1 MVTRWWLASASFPV
15 VAGVLCA
22 LAIMFNI
29 CAVSQGWREIIDA
42 DGSVSIIA
50 QPAWAIALKAV
61 SLTFAVIAYLVL
73 LLTMISKHDP
83 VKGFIV
89 TVLCWCSSAAILL
102 TVIGVIAGEHTTVKP
117 QETLRYTQ
125 NYFYGTFAAG
135 LYILIAVLLA
145 IYTCS
150 VRSVHLT
157 HEERR
162 TVECTSIILRVTAF
176 SVFLLAG
183 GAVYATIEG
192 WTFMDAFYW
201 ADYTL
206 LTIGIGNIAPK
217 THLGRSLLFP
227 YASAG
232 ILNTGLVITSITS
245 FTENIRAL
253 SIRFKIEEVHSG
265 MQGRRSVHECSGNS
279 HCDREKQAR
288 ETPAESRYPSKAD
301 LMKLQRI
308 KRDFYR
314 KHRWTSLILSGIALF
329 FLWLVSAVVFRRS
342 ERSQKWTYFQALY
355 FTYTSLT
362 TIGYGDLYP
371 TSNFGKAFFV
381 FWSLLAIPVLTTL
394 VAAMGQLGFE
404 KMTYLLRSLWK
415 LEASTLGR
423 RDTDA
428 HSEERRNKSLP
439 GPDLVIDS
447 NSHAPSLTEAGQPYN
462 NVPGSSAY
470 EKSDGG
476 ARLVQAAQRS
486 LLLGVELGK
495 LISALQDS
503 ATTQLD
509 LESEWDRILALLHP
523 ENDGCRLSET
533 TSLTTLYSRRGTV
546 LEFLDSDRPAA
557 DINKEILWML
567 KFLTEKRIC
576 VYFRG
581 LVKLELS
588 EVALVGNRDLITSG
602 ITYFDRGQT
611 TQLGN
616 VYGADICHILDR
628 TGTDPES
635 GQHIRNTAEASWGD
649 RSLPPKYNISG
660 LQQPG
665 LLGAVTKSAL
675 FPAGDYLYNFEFLLH
690 NSLPETITTELIST
704 RYYLEALIE
713 PSGPFSSKAVC
724 QVDVPVIRL
733 PAENSL
739 ELVEPIIFSRKWRE
753 QLAYDVCIFGKCF
766 RLGSQIPMRVRLTP
780 LANVKCRR
788 IRVYVS
794 QHVQHRTKGPTGRFL
809 QLPAKK
815 VLLFEKQPGLASYS
829 SYPGSTMRIMTD
841 GGRIKTRGVQ
851 SMNLLGDE
859 LETSE
864 INLEIVLCLSINDQ
878 DGMGPNKPRT
888 VELTIESPFTIL
900 SCKATPAN
908 IYVPPYALESD
919 RGVIPSYDGQFSPEP
934 TDCAA
939 RILPTVQEGK
949 GVRCQREGE
958 SGSRCKQRAQK
969 CEVLASFRKR
979 IIKGQP
985 KPHRD
990 TIDEMT
996 NRREDRIAV
1005 ARRNALISG

>member
-1 MVTRWWLASASFPV
+1 MKVT
-15 VAGVLCA
+15 
-22 LAIMFNI
+22 
-29 CAVSQGWREIIDA
+29 
-42 DGSVSIIA
+42 
-50 QPAWAIALKAV
+50 QPI
-61 SLTFAVIAYLVL
+61 
-73 LLTMISKHDP
+73 
-83 VKGFIV
+83 
-89 TVLCWCSSAAILL
+89 
-102 TVIGVIAGEHTTVKP
+102 
-117 QETLRYTQ
+117 
-125 NYFYGTFAAG
+125 
-135 LYILIAVLLA
+135 
-145 IYTCS
+145 
-150 VRSVHLT
+150 
-157 HEERR
+157 
-162 TVECTSIILRVTAF
+162 
-176 SVFLLAG
+176 
-183 GAVYATIEG
+183 
-192 WTFMDAFYW
+192 
-201 ADYTL
+201 
-206 LTIGIGNIAPK
+206 
-217 THLGRSLLFP
+217 
-227 YASAG
+227 
-232 ILNTGLVITSITS
+232 
-245 FTENIRAL
+245 
-253 SIRFKIEEVHSG
+253 
-265 MQGRRSVHECSGNS
+265 
-279 HCDREKQAR
+279 
-288 ETPAESRYPSKAD
+288 
-301 LMKLQRI
+301 KL
-308 KRDFYR
+308 
-314 KHRWTSLILSGIALF
+314 
-329 FLWLVSAVVFRRS
+329 
-342 ERSQKWTYFQALY
+342 
-355 FTYTSLT
+355 
-362 TIGYGDLYP
+362 
-371 TSNFGKAFFV
+371 
-381 FWSLLAIPVLTTL
+381 
-394 VAAMGQLGFE
+394 
-404 KMTYLLRSLWK
+404 
-415 LEASTLGR
+415 
-423 RDTDA
+423 
-428 HSEERRNKSLP
+428 
-439 GPDLVIDS
+439 
-447 NSHAPSLTEAGQPYN
+447 
-462 NVPGSSAY
+462 
-470 EKSDGG
+470 
-476 ARLVQAAQRS
+476 
-486 LLLGVELGK
+486 
-495 LISALQDS
+495 
-503 ATTQLD
+503 
-509 LESEWDRILALLHP
+509 
-523 ENDGCRLSET
+523 
-533 TSLTTLYSRRGTV
+533 
-546 LEFLDSDRPAA
+546 
-557 DINKEILWML
+557 
-567 KFLTEKRIC
+567 KRIC

-919 RGVIPSYDGQFSPEP
+919 RGVIPSYDGQCGCGDSP
-934 TDCAA
+934 
-939 RILPTVQEGK
+939 RSI
-949 GVRCQREGE
+949 
-958 SGSRCKQRAQK
+958 S
-969 CEVLASFRKR
+969 LASRHEAEAPQTEAR
-979 IIKGQP
+979 DNLTSSKGQLSG
-985 KPHRD
+985 D
-990 TIDEMT
+990 ITQQ
-996 NRREDRIAV
+996 
-1005 ARRNALISG
+1005 LSFYSISGDIKQPARAHLPDWGLPSDELHQRPDPYRSRHWFGG